1 MKQQQMGRTTGCGA
15 VGVDAVGQEIVL
27 LGWVHRRRDHGGL
40 IFVDL
45 RDRSGFLQVVFNRQ
59 DSQSAYEI
67 ADTVRHEFVVRVRGS
82 VVRRSAT
89 TVNKDLPTG
98 EIELIA
104 HDLDILST
112 SKPLPFSLDE
122 SHEIAE
128 ELRLTYRYL
137 DLRRPTMYKQ
147 LALRHELI
155 YQMRQFF
162 HENGFLEVETPLL
175 TKNTAEGA
183 REFIVPS
190 RNHKGSWYA
199 LPQSPQLYKQ
209 LLMAGGLERYFQ
221 IARCFRDED
230 LRADRQPEFTQLDV
244 EMSFVA
250 EHDIQ
255 DMIEHLL
262 VKLVKSATG
271 QEVAIPFERMPYQ
284 HAFAHYGSDK
294 PDLRFGMPIHELT
307 PFFVDT
313 QLGFIKQIVERGGKV
328 GAVVASEHTFTRS
341 ELESWVEKAQRNGA
355 KGLVWLRFDAE
366 HRPES
371 PIARHLPV
379 DSYARLKELIP
390 ALSPQDTLFLVAGTY
405 DEAWTQLGRLRL
417 QLGDALGLIDKK
429 QLRFLWVTDFPLL
442 AYDEESKRW
451 ASVHH
456 PFTSPQD
463 GWQQQEP
470 AAMKARAYDVVL
482 NGIEL
487 GGGSIRIHR
496 ADVQNEIFRMLGF
509 DQGSMKEHF
518 GFLLEAQ
525 ELGFPPHGG
534 IALGVDRLV
543 MLLAGLESIRE
554 VIAFPKTQRGNDPL
568 MQAPTLVQPGVLAD
582 YGIMPVPEKK

>member
-1 MKQQQMGRTTGCGA
+1 
-15 VGVDAVGQEIVL
+15 
-27 LGWVHRRRDHGGL
+27 
-40 IFVDL
+40 
-45 RDRSGFLQVVFNRQ
+45 
-59 DSQSAYEI
+59 
-67 ADTVRHEFVVRVRGS
+67 
-82 VVRRSAT
+82 
-89 TVNKDLPTG
+89 
-98 EIELIA
+98 
-104 HDLDILST
+104 
-112 SKPLPFSLDE
+112 
-122 SHEIAE
+122 
-128 ELRLTYRYL
+128 
-137 DLRRPTMYKQ
+137 
-147 LALRHELI
+147 
-155 YQMRQFF
+155 
-162 HENGFLEVETPLL
+162 
-175 TKNTAEGA
+175 
-183 REFIVPS
+183 
-190 RNHKGSWYA
+190 
-199 LPQSPQLYKQ
+199 
-209 LLMAGGLERYFQ
+209 MAGGLERYFQ